1 MIPNFSFFNVV
12 KILIQQEY
20 AERIGGVGD
29 WGGRRRITDLR
40 APTDIFLSIFGR
52 TELRIG
58 PSRAKN
64 CQEVDFEVRFSL
76 EASKPAQKGEKRFPR
91 PKNLAVFF
99 FRQKL
104 N

>member
-1 MIPNFSFFNVV
+1 MGD
-12 KILIQQEY
+12 
-20 AERIGGVGD
+20 RGGGC
-29 WGGRRRITDLR
+29 RRITGPK
-40 APTDIFLSIFGR
+40 AQTDIFSMIFGR

-91 PKNLAVFF
+91 PKNLADFF
-99 FRQKL
+99 FVSPKIEL
-104 N
+104 TGIV

>member
-1 MIPNFSFFNVV
+1 M
-12 KILIQQEY
+12 
-20 AERIGGVGD
+20 
-29 WGGRRRITDLR
+29 
-40 APTDIFLSIFGR
+40 SIFGR

-91 PKNLAVFF
+91 PKNLAVFILLRQDF
-99 FRQKL
+99 SVSEIVFRLFGLVLGPLAKNRPQNKL
-104 N
+104 PGSFLL

>member
-1 MIPNFSFFNVV
+1 MDTSSST
-12 KILIQQEY
+12 ILY

-29 WGGRRRITDLR
+29 RWGGRRRITDLR

-91 PKNLAVFF
+91 PKNLADFF
-99 FRQKL
+99 FSPKIEL
-104 N
+104 TGIV